1 MANFIKK
8 AVFNLMEQVISPS
21 EIIEV
26 RAWEPATLYEI
37 DVHLPTTDF
46 TKWNTIKRV
55 KCKVADFEYRDYTPA
70 LWNAEKKVCTLYVEA
85 GHNGAG
91 GRWAKNVKVGD
102 ELLLGVAHAAQL
114 PANKGKV
121 LGIADG
127 SALGHFLSQKQLL
140 NQEEYPTE
148 VGVFLH
154 DNYQIPSSLIS
165 NNPEFEFI
173 CEPDGNMIEALEK
186 WCLSKDLSNY
196 TSICI
201 AGNTPMV
208 TTIRKK
214 LKAIPAVSAKI
225 YAYGFWK

>member
-1 MANFIKK
+1 MANFLKK
-8 AVFNLMEQVISPS
+8 VVFSLMEQVISPS

-46 TKWNTIKRV
+46 NKWNTIKRV

-70 LWNAEKKVCTLYVEA
+70 LWNAETRICTLYVEA

-91 GRWAKNVKVGD
+91 GRWAQSVKAGD

-121 LGIADG
+121 LCIADG
-127 SALGHFLSQKQLL
+127 SAIGHFLSQKQLL
-140 NQEEYPTE
+140 NQEEYSME
-148 VGVFLH
+148 VGIFLH
-154 DNYQIPSSLIS
+154 DNYKVPSSLIA

-173 CEPDGNMIEALEK
+173 YKSDGNMIQTLEK
-186 WCLSKDLSNY
+186 WCLLKDLSSY

-208 TTIRKK
+208 LSLRKK
-214 LKAIPAVSAKI
+214 LRAIPAVSAKI